1 MYARPERP
9 PMTIAL
15 SLLTYAND
23 EVDKALEIRIFE
35 EVVNVELDSEYQ
47 STPLS
52 RFEETIVSQS

>member
-1 MYARPERP
+1 
-9 PMTIAL
+9 MTIAL